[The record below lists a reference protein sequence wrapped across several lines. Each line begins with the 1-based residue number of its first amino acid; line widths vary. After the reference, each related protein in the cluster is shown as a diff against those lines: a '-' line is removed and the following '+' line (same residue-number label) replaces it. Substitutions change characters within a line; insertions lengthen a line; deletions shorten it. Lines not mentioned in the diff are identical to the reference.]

1 MLLTDCSLLDIIL
14 CENSENYFSIA
25 DVNRQGCFPQARE
38 QSVFFLM
45 NRRRLELK
53 DRKKQ
58 RENRRLKHK
67 EERIDKYNIF
77 GLKDLTTYNALL
89 QIETNGKANI
99 ILK

>member
-1 MLLTDCSLLDIIL
+1 MFLD
-14 CENSENYFSIA
+14 S
-25 DVNRQGCFPQARE
+25 GCQPARLFPA
-38 QSVFFLM
+38 SKGAVCLFLM